1 MLSKELQDARQRISD
16 LENIINIQK
25 EEKQIETVEVL
36 YSKQQVQNIT
46 DIKTSALKKSNEE
59 LLQEVT
65 ELRV

>member
-1 MLSKELQDARQRISD
+1 MLSKELQDARQRISE
-16 LENIINIQK
+16 LEGILNIKK

>member
-1 MLSKELQDARQRISD
+1 MLSKELQDARQRISE
-16 LENIINIQK
+16 LEGILNIQK